1 MGNTIHHSPL
11 VWILFIV
18 FILVM
23 LALDLGVF
31 NRHTHEIKMKEAL
44 RWVVFCMLLAF
55 GFNALIYFWLG
66 ADSALAFTTAY
77 IVEQS
82 LSVDN
87 IFIIVMIFSYFRI
100 PAKYQH
106 RVLFWGILGAL
117 IMRGIFIA
125 AGIAMIQKFEWL
137 VYVFG
142 AILVFSGLKLLFQK
156 EDENQDL
163 MNSKTI
169 RLTKKIFPV
178 CDKMDGSKFFTK
190 INGKKMATPLFLTLI
205 VIEVSDL
212 IFAVDSIPAIIS
224 ISRDTFIVY
233 TSNIFAILCLRSM
246 YFAIAGLV
254 DIFHYLRF
262 GLSAILT
269 FVGTKMLL
277 SHYYHIPVIT
287 SLGIIIVILALC
299 VLASL
304 IWPKKEEIVE
314 ATKSDFMRTEGDL

>member
-1 MGNTIHHSPL
+1 MENAVHHSPL
-11 VWILFIV
+11 AWILFIV
-18 FILVM
+18 FILIM

-31 NRHTHEIKMKEAL
+31 NRHTHEIKMREAL

-55 GFNALIYFWLG
+55 AFNALIYFWLG
-66 ADSALAFTTAY
+66 ADAALAFTTAY

-87 IFIIVMIFSYFRI
+87 IFVIVMIFSYFRI
-100 PAKYQH
+100 PAQYQH

-156 EDENQDL
+156 EGEDPDL
-163 MNSKTI
+163 LNSKTI

-178 CDKMDGSKFFTK
+178 SDKMAGSHFFTK

-233 TSNIFAILCLRSM
+233 TSNIFAILCLRSL

-269 FVGTKMLL
+269 FVGIKMLL
-277 SHYYHIPVIT
+277 SHYYPISVIT

-304 IWPKKEEIVE
+304 IWPKKEEIAE
-314 ATKSDFMRTEGDL
+314 AAKSDFMRTEGDL

>member
-1 MGNTIHHSPL
+1 MEGTIHHSPL
-11 VWILFIV
+11 AWILFIV

-31 NRHTHEIKMKEAL
+31 NRKTHEIKMKEAL

-55 GFNALIYFWLG
+55 GFNSLIYFWLG

-82 LSVDN
+82 LSIDN
-87 IFIIVMIFSYFRI
+87 IFVIVMIFSSFKVP
-100 PAKYQH
+100 PAYQH

-156 EDENQDL
+156 EDESQDF

-169 RLTKKIFPV
+169 RFTKKIFPV
-178 CDKMDGSKFFTK
+178 SEKMDGSKFFTVV
-190 INGKKMATPLFLTLI
+190 NGKKLATPLFLALI

-269 FVGTKMLL
+269 FVGVKMIL
-277 SHYYHIPVIT
+277 SHYYHIPVLA
-287 SLGIIIVILALC
+287 SLGIIIAILALC

-304 IWPKKEEIVE
+304 IWPKKEELTEV
-314 ATKSDFMRTEGDL
+314 AKSDFMRTEGDL